1 MRNLEKWSFRW
12 QSCAMVQDIFLLVF
26 IQVKFYC
33 FYLSI
38 VLNLVISFLPLHPSR
53 EEGVRHLYVF
63 LRILNNNNN
72 NMDLTDFSIKNKNFT
87 FCDSKVL
94 RFVSRL

>member
-1 MRNLEKWSFRW
+1 MAKLCHGVGYFS
-12 QSCAMVQDIFLLVF
+12 SCFYTSKLLMF
-26 IQVKFYC
+26 FFF

-63 LRILNNNNN
+63 LRILN
-72 NMDLTDFSIKNKNFT
+72 KKKKKKKVGK
-87 FCDSKVL
+87 FCEKWA
-94 RFVSRL
+94 

>member
-1 MRNLEKWSFRW
+1 MAKLCHGVGYFS
-12 QSCAMVQDIFLLVF
+12 SCFYTSKLLMF
-26 IQVKFYC
+26 

-63 LRILNNNNN
+63 LRILNKKKK
-72 NMDLTDFSIKNKNFT
+72 KN
-87 FCDSKVL
+87 DSSW
-94 RFVSRL
+94 FP

>member
-1 MRNLEKWSFRW
+1 MAKLCHGVGYFS
-12 QSCAMVQDIFLLVF
+12 SCFYTSKLLM
-26 IQVKFYC
+26 Y

-63 LRILNNNNN
+63 LRILNKKKIRVITSGTALNRIFFLTNVY
-72 NMDLTDFSIKNKNFT
+72 DL
-87 FCDSKVL
+87 
-94 RFVSRL
+94 R

>member
-1 MRNLEKWSFRW
+1 MF
-12 QSCAMVQDIFLLVF
+12 F
-26 IQVKFYC
+26 

-63 LRILNNNNN
+63 LRILNKK
-72 NMDLTDFSIKNKNFT
+72 INKENIEDNRNST
-87 FCDSKVL
+87 TI
-94 RFVSRL
+94 

>member
-1 MRNLEKWSFRW
+1 MAKFCHGVGYFS
-12 QSCAMVQDIFLLVF
+12 SC
-26 IQVKFYC
+26 FYTSKILMFF

-63 LRILNNNNN
+63 LRILNE
-72 NMDLTDFSIKNKNFT
+72 MKK
-87 FCDSKVL
+87 
-94 RFVSRL
+94 

>member
-1 MRNLEKWSFRW
+1 MAKLCHGVGYFS
-12 QSCAMVQDIFLLVF
+12 SC
-26 IQVKFYC
+26 FYTSKL

-63 LRILNNNNN
+63 LRILNNN
-72 NMDLTDFSIKNKNFT
+72 K
-87 FCDSKVL
+87 
-94 RFVSRL
+94 